1 MLKEEY
7 IRQLDSYLYQC
18 YNTTIYSHE
27 MMLVNTN
34 YDDGIGVA
42 ECADGIYKLRQLRKN
57 TSPDHPE

>member
-27 MMLVNTN
+27 MMIIDMS
-34 YDDGIGVA
+34 YADGVGVG
-42 ECADGIYKLRQLRKN
+42 ECADAIYALRELRKN
-57 TSPDHPE
+57 VTLDNPE